1 VSSWFGSGPL
11 STAPKSF
18 VRLLTLRLTISL
30 IAGIT
35 LISLFSSYYEVRF
48 QKQGLRRDLER
59 RAEVLG
65 ESLAGKVEPY
75 LKKGSRKDLQ
85 RIVDGFGNRESL
97 AGVAVYNPQGESI
110 AITPGLAPRFTGEPE
125 VAKQAATKGL
135 SAGEFIRLGEALV
148 YVYALPLHQ
157 DEVVVGGLAIVH
169 DASYIDAQ
177 SRRIWHGTFL
187 RVLVLVFLITLTTL
201 LLVRWSIAGPIA
213 RAAQWMQA
221 LRTGK
226 VPSRPTLPDL
236 DFFRP
241 LAREMTTFAASL
253 TAARSAAEKEAQLR
267 QAGDTFW
274 TAERLSVH
282 VRSSLGDSRLFVV
295 ANREPYIHRRQ
306 GKSVEAIVPASGL
319 VTALEPVLCACD
331 GTWIAH
337 GTGNA
342 DRETVDKHDRL
353 RVPPDD
359 PRYTLR
365 RVWVS
370 KEEEE
375 GYYYG
380 FANEGLWPLCHIAHT
395 RPLFRGSDWAHY
407 ERANR
412 RFAEAVLNEMEGMN
426 RPVLLAQDYHFAL
439 LPRMIKK
446 ARPDARVAI
455 FWHIPWPNP
464 EAFGICP
471 WQREL
476 VDGLLGADLIGFHI
490 QSHCTNFLQTVDRAL
505 ESRIDWEHFTVN
517 REEHRTV
524 VKPFPISV
532 EFPENPPTVETE
544 KSTYTERV
552 AVLQELGI
560 EAVLVGVGVDRVDY
574 TKGILERFLAIERLL
589 EKHSAYREKFT
600 FLQIGA
606 PSRTHIKRYCDL
618 LAEVEA
624 EAERIN
630 WRFQSGKWKP
640 IVFMKRQHTHL
651 EIRRFYRIADL
662 CVVTSLHD
670 GMNLVAKEFVAARQD
685 EQGVLVLSRFTGA
698 ARELP
703 DALLVNPYDIEQV
716 AEAVR
721 FALEMDAEERK
732 TRMQRMRRVVREHNI
747 YRWAGTLI
755 AELSEVR
762 LDEPANK
769 SESQLGRP
777 PREQSA
783 EAICID
789 QSIDDL
795 HHARPVTATSDHVG
809 TPLERRYGVGH
820 GH

>member
-1 VSSWFGSGPL
+1 M
-11 STAPKSF
+11 
-18 VRLLTLRLTISL
+18 RLLTLRLTISL
-30 IAGIT
+30 IVGIT

-48 QKQGLRRDLER
+48 QKQGLRRDLEH
-59 RAEVLG
+59 RAEVVG
-65 ESLAGKVEPY
+65 ESLADKVEPSL
-75 LKKGSRKDLQ
+75 LKKGSHKELQ
-85 RIVDGFGNRESL
+85 TMVDRFSNREHL
-97 AGVAVYNPQGESI
+97 AGVAVYNAQGGSI
-110 AITPGLAPRFTGEPE
+110 VITPGLAPQLTAEPA
-125 VAKQAATKGL
+125 VVQQAATNGQ
-135 SAGEFIRLGEALV
+135 SAGEFVRLGEASV
-148 YVYALPLHQ
+148 YIYAVPLHQ
-157 DEVVVGGLAIVH
+157 DEAVVGGLAIVH
-169 DASYIDAQ
+169 DASYINAQ
-177 SRRIWHGTFL
+177 SRRIWRDTFL

-201 LLVRWSIAGPIA
+201 LIVRWSIAGPIA
-213 RAAQWMQA
+213 RAAQWMRA

-226 VPSRPTLPDL
+226 ASSRPVVPDL
-236 DFFRP
+236 DLFRP
-241 LAREMTTFAASL
+241 LANEMANFAASL

-267 QAGDTFW
+267 QSGDAFW

-282 VRSSLGDSRLFVV
+282 VRDRLENSRLFVV
-295 ANREPYIHRRQ
+295 ANREPYIHRHQ

-319 VTALEPVLCACD
+319 VTALGPVLCACD
-331 GTWIAH
+331 GTWVAH
-337 GTGNA
+337 GSGDA

-353 RVPPDD
+353 RVPPDE
-359 PRYTLR
+359 PHYTLR
-365 RVWVS
+365 RVWLS

-395 RPLFRGSDWAHY
+395 RPVFRVSDWKHY

-412 RFAEAVLNEMEGMN
+412 RFADAVLKEMEGMD

-490 QSHCTNFLQTVDRAL
+490 QSHCTNFLQTVDRVL
-505 ESRIDWEHFTVN
+505 ESRIDWEHCTVN

-532 EFPENPPTVETE
+532 EFPVNPVPDEAGE
-544 KSTYTERV
+544 SIYLERV
-552 AVLQELGI
+552 ALLRELGI
-560 EAVLVGVGVDRVDY
+560 EALFLGVGVDRVDY

-589 EKHSAYREKFT
+589 EKHAAYREKFT

-606 PSRTHIKRYCDL
+606 PSRTHIKRYHDL
-618 LAEVEA
+618 LAEVES

-630 WRFQSGKWKP
+630 WRFQTGKWKP
-640 IVFMKRQHTHL
+640 IVFMKRQHNHH
-651 EIRRFYRIADL
+651 EIQRFYRTADVCL
-662 CVVTSLHD
+662 VTSLHD

-698 ARELP
+698 AREFP
-703 DALLVNPYDIEQV
+703 DALLVNPYDIEQT
-716 AEAVR
+716 AEALR
-721 FALEMDAEERK
+721 LALEMNTEERK
-732 TRMQRMRRVVREHNI
+732 SRMQRMRRVVREHNI
-747 YRWAGTLI
+747 YRWAGSLI
-755 AELSEVR
+755 AELCEVR
-762 LDEPANK
+762 LDEAANRLEPQ
-769 SESQLGRP
+769 SGYTPGEP
-777 PREQSA
+777 SA
-783 EAICID
+783 EVIAVD
-789 QSIDDL
+789 QSVDDFR
-795 HHARPVTATSDHVG
+795 HTSPVTPTGDQVG
-809 TPLERRYGVGH
+809 TLLKRGYGVGH